1 MRVIICGAGK
11 VGIAIAE
18 YLVAEKH
25 DVVMIDKSPDIIA
38 RVGDTLDVQAF
49 VGNAAEP
56 SMLEIAGAQDADM
69 LIAATESDEVNMV
82 SCQVASALFHVPVKL
97 AKIRNTDYLLP
108 RWEQLFGRDNIPVDA
123 LISTED
129 SIARTIT
136 RRVNASNAFDVIPLA
151 GDKMRAIGIRIP
163 KTCSLLRTPLRQ
175 LTTLFPD
182 LQCSIVCIVR
192 NEQFIIPKSRD
203 YLLAGDQIYFCAAT
217 EDVDRAIKIFG
228 FQDNEETQRV
238 LVIGASHLGV
248 ALVEELMQTG
258 GNISVTLIEKDRERA
273 YRVAEILPKVSV
285 LAGDVMDNAL
295 LDEVDVETFDTSV
308 AITKDDE
315 LNTLATLMLKKMGI
329 KRGIAIVDKSGYTN
343 LVANLGV
350 DVVIS
355 PRLITVSSIIQHIRR
370 GRIHSAY
377 ALFDGRA
384 ELFEISALSTSSV
397 VGKTIGSLSLPKG
410 VIIGGII
417 RDNKIIMPRP
427 DVTIYEDE
435 RVIVFA
441 RQEAVRA
448 VEKLFSVTLEYF

>member
-11 VGIAIAE
+11 VGFAIAE

-25 DVVMIDKSPDIIA
+25 DVVMIDEAQDVIA
-38 RVGDTLDVQAF
+38 RVGDILDVQAF
-49 VGNAAEP
+49 VGKASSP
-56 SMLEIAGAQDADM
+56 SMLNIAGAQDADM
-69 LIAATESDEVNMV
+69 LIACTASDEVNMI
-82 SCQVASALFHVPVKL
+82 SCQIGSALFNIPLKL
-97 AKIRNTDYLLP
+97 ARIRNSDYLEN
-108 RWEQLFGRDNIPVDA
+108 RWEKLFNRENIPVDA

-129 SIARTIT
+129 AIARTIS
-136 RRVNASNAFDVIPLA
+136 RRVHASNAFDVIPLA
-151 GDKMRAIGIRIP
+151 HDKMRAIGIKIP
-163 KTCSLLRTPLRQ
+163 EECALVRTPLRQ

-182 LQCSIVCIVR
+182 LQCTIMCIVR
-192 NEQFIIPKSRD
+192 NEQFIIPTSRD

-217 EDVDRAIKIFG
+217 EHVERAIKIFG
-228 FQDNEETQRV
+228 FEGKEATQRV
-238 LVIGASHLGV
+238 LVIGANYLGV
-248 ALVEELMQTG
+248 SLVEELRKTSK
-258 GNISVTLIEKDRERA
+258 NISITLIEKDRDLA
-273 YRVAEILPKVSV
+273 YKVAQNLSTVAV
-285 LAGDVMDNAL
+285 LSGDVMDNVL
-295 LDEVDVETFDTSV
+295 LDEIDVETFDTSV
-308 AITKDDE
+308 ALTKDDE
-315 LNTLATLMLKKMGI
+315 LNTLATLMLKKRGVN
-329 KRGIAIVDKSGYTN
+329 RGIAIVDKSGYSS
-343 LVANLGV
+343 LVSNLGV

-417 RDNKIIMPRP
+417 RDQEIIMPYP

-435 RVIVFA
+435 RIIVFA
-441 RQEAVRA
+441 RQAAVRA

>member
-1 MRVIICGAGK
+1 MRVIVCGAGR
-11 VGIAIAE
+11 VGNAIAE

-25 DVVMIDKSPDIIA
+25 DVVMIDNSPETVA
-38 RVGDTLDVQAF
+38 RIGDTLDVQAF
-49 VGNAAEP
+49 VGNSAEP
-56 SMLEIAGAQDADM
+56 SMLELAGAADADM
-69 LIAATESDEVNMV
+69 LIASTESDEVNMT
-82 SCQVASALFHVPVKL
+82 SCQVANALFKVPLKL
-97 AKIRNTDYLLP
+97 ARIRNSDYLLP
-108 RWEQLFGRDNIPVDA
+108 RWEKLFNRENIPIDA
-123 LISTED
+123 LVSTED
-129 SIARTIT
+129 AIARTIT
-136 RRVNASNAFDVIPLA
+136 RRVNAFNAFDVIPLA
-151 GDKMRAIGIRIP
+151 NDSMRAIGIKVP
-163 KTCSLLRTPLRQ
+163 DNCPLLRTPLRQ

-182 LQCSIVCIVR
+182 LQCTILCIVR
-192 NEQFIIPKSRD
+192 NEQFIVPKSRD
-203 YLLAGDQIYFCAAT
+203 YLLAGDQVYLCAAT
-217 EDVDRAIKIFG
+217 SHIERAITIFG
-228 FQDNEETQRV
+228 FTDSGQTQRV
-238 LVIGASHLGV
+238 LIIGASHLGM
-248 ALVEELMQTG
+248 ALLEQLLKTSD
-258 GNISVTLIEKDRERA
+258 NISITVIEKDRDRA
-273 YRVAEILPKVSV
+273 YRVAETMPKVSV

-295 LDEVDVETFDTSV
+295 LEEVDVETFDTSV

-329 KRGIAIVDKSGYTN
+329 KRGIAIVDKSGYSS
-343 LVANLGV
+343 LVSNLGV

-397 VGKTIGSLSLPKG
+397 VGKTIGSLNLPKG
-410 VIIGGII
+410 VIFGGII
-417 RDNKIIMPRP
+417 RDNKVIMPHP